1 MAGISAD
8 DRDIHLR
15 AVIKSNLVCG
25 DILYID
31 KMADDILSDIIDV
44 LSNFSLLQKLDAVS

>member
-1 MAGISAD
+1 MAGISTD

-31 KMADDILSDIIDV
+31 KMADDILADIIDV